1 MPEEEQ
7 QEKNQSDKPDIKPAE
22 GTIHNATVRIQAGVR
37 MEVRPRLIQQSPT
50 ANLDLVEAARKLAQ
64 KLQEQEAF
72 DAQHIPEAPLILPDE

>member
-7 QEKNQSDKPDIKPAE
+7 QEKNQSDKPAE
-22 GTIHNATVRIQAGVR
+22 GTIHNATVYIQAGVR

-50 ANLDLVEAARKLAQ
+50 ANPDLVEAARKLAQ
-64 KLQEQEAF
+64 NLREQEAL